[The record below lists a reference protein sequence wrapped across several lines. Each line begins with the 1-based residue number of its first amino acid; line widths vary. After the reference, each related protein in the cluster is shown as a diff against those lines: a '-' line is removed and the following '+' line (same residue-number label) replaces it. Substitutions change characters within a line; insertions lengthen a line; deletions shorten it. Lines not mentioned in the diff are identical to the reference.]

1 MMNLNKTSTQPV
13 QDFQFDFCLII
24 RYNTHRFSHFVFMK
38 SADYY
43 RAVLLGVV
51 VGMGFLSLFYVFM
64 GPVENVE
71 ALEPK
76 GNFEVVDTYRGCDV
90 VRYTDGSMAT
100 YKYFLH
106 CNNTRPVYGEK

>member
-1 MMNLNKTSTQPV
+1 MNTT
-13 QDFQFDFCLII
+13 
-24 RYNTHRFSHFVFMK
+24 
-38 SADYY
+38 DYY

-76 GNFEVVDTYRGCDV
+76 GNFEVVDTYKDRCDV
-90 VRYTDGSMAT
+90 VRYTVPIEAK
-100 YKYFLH
+100 YHYFLD
-106 CNNTRPVYGEK
+106 CNK